1 MAVNHFFSSDQHF
14 VVYLT
19 IDFFDFF
26 RVVAKIVNSLKT
38 KFLFFYDIMH
48 DSNRFCI
55 MALRV
60 IQ

>member
-38 KFLFFYDIMH
+38 KFLFFLMILCMTAT
-48 DSNRFCI
+48 DS
-55 MALRV
+55 V
-60 IQ
+60 